1 MTQQEITNYLT
12 CDARTITEADI
23 ERVKKAL
30 KIAKIEKD
38 ITSARMKAGA
48 YNGPCGPNGPNVT
61 IELHHLFNEHKAHER
76 KYNCLFSLLK
86 YMEKVKELDKET
98 AE

>member
-38 ITSARMKAGA
+38 ITSARMKAGHTTDHA
-48 YNGPCGPNGPNVT
+48 DQT
-61 IELHHLFNEHKAHER
+61 
-76 KYNCLFSLLK
+76 
-86 YMEKVKELDKET
+86 DQT
-98 AE
+98 